1 MSTISQKLADLG
13 YDLPDATVPQGS
25 YVPYVRTGNLLF
37 VAGQGP
43 RLNGELKYK
52 GLVGGDLSF
61 EDGHAA
67 AQICALNLLR
77 QLSDATG
84 GSLDAMT
91 RVVRLAG
98 IVRCTPDFEK
108 HAAVMNGA
116 SDLMRDVFGDRGLH
130 VRIATGSPTLPS
142 GMAVEVEGIF
152 ELSTD
157 IKP

>member
-1 MSTISQKLADLG
+1 MNTIADKLAELG
-13 YDLPDATVPQGS
+13 HTLPDTNLPQGS

-43 RLNGELKYK
+43 RLNGALKYK

-61 EDGHAA
+61 EEGHAA

-77 QLSDATG
+77 QISDATG
-84 GSLDAMT
+84 GALDAMV

-98 IVRCTPDFEK
+98 IVRCTSDFEK

-130 VRIATGSPTLPS
+130 ARIATGSPTLPS
-142 GMAVEVEGIF
+142 GMAVEIEGIF
-152 ELSTD
+152 ELA
-157 IKP
+157 